1 MKAEVTGGVKSNM
14 QGMVLKVNVSRGA
27 AVKKGETL
35 IVIEAMKMENP
46 IHCHEDGKIAEGFV
60 DNGDVVRNGDVL
72 MVMQ

>member
-35 IVIEAMKMENP
+35 IVIEAMKMEDP
-46 IHCHEDGKIAEGFV
+46 LHSPEDGKIAEGFV

>member
-1 MKAEVTGGVKSNM
+1 MKAEDTGGVKSNM

-27 AVKKGETL
+27 AVKKGDAL
-35 IVIEAMKMENP
+35 IVMEAMKMEIP
-46 IHCHEDGKIAEGFV
+46 IRCPEDGKIAEGFV